1 MAEESE
7 DGQEKTEEPSQRR
20 LEKAREDGKVL
31 SSKEMP
37 VFTTLSA
44 GLLLYWA
51 LSWSAKSSLFEWGS
65 LFAIDSQAR
74 LDDAYIIHS
83 SLAFWFILKIIAIIG
98 APLLIVVIGTQLAV
112 GGINFAPKALY
123 KPSKLNPI
131 EGIKRMFSS
140 KALVE
145 LGKSILKVISL
156 FSISALIIYYYM
168 PQLVNSSN
176 TSLGS
181 IMARVNDAIPTL
193 IGALLIALAIV
204 AAIDYFWERYTH
216 TSSLKMTRQELKDE
230 HKQTEGSPE
239 VRAKIRRMQMET
251 SQNATKQREALDD
264 VQNATA
270 IITNPTHFA
279 IALRYVV
286 GESGAPK
293 VLAMG
298 RGLMAEQ
305 IISIADKNNITIFRS
320 PLLARALY
328 FTSEIGEEITE
339 KLYNAVAVA
348 LAYVYRID
356 NGEYIEEP
364 NIDIPSDLQLNENGQ
379 PLKE

>member
-7 DGQEKTEEPSQRR
+7 DGQEKTEEPSQRK
-20 LEKAREDGKVL
+20 LEKSREDGKVL
-31 SSKEMP
+31 NSKEVM
-37 VFTTLSA
+37 VFSTLAA
-44 GLLLYWA
+44 GLSLYWA
-51 LSWSAKSSLFEWGS
+51 LNLKAKETLFEWGS
-65 LFAIDSQAR
+65 LFVIDHQAR
-74 LDDAYIIHS
+74 LEDAYLIHS
-83 SLAFWFILKIIAIIG
+83 SLAFWFILKIVTIVG

-123 KPSKLNPI
+123 KPEKMNPI
-131 EGIKRMFSS
+131 EGFKRMFSS

-145 LGKSILKVISL
+145 LAKAILKVVSL

-168 PQLVNSSN
+168 PELVNSSN
-176 TSLGS
+176 TTLGS
-181 IMARVNDAIPTL
+181 IMSRVNEAVPAL
-193 IGALLIALAIV
+193 IGALLIALAVV
-204 AAIDYFWERYTH
+204 AAIDYFWERHTH
-216 TSSLKMTRQELKDE
+216 VSSLKMSRQELKDE
-230 HKQTEGSPE
+230 NKQTEGSPE

-251 SQNATKQREALDD
+251 SQNASKQREALEQ
-264 VQNATA
+264 VSSATA

-293 VLAMG
+293 VIAMG
-298 RGLMAEQ
+298 RGKIAEE
-305 IISIADKNNITIFRS
+305 IITRADSAKITIFRS

-328 FTSEIGEEITE
+328 FTSGIGEEISE

-348 LAYVYRID
+348 LAYIYRID

-364 NIDIPSDLQLNENGQ
+364 NIDVPLELRLNENGQ
-379 PLKE
+379 PL

>member
-1 MAEESE
+1 
-7 DGQEKTEEPSQRR
+7 
-20 LEKAREDGKVL
+20 
-31 SSKEMP
+31 
-37 VFTTLSA
+37 
-44 GLLLYWA
+44 
-51 LSWSAKSSLFEWGS
+51 
-65 LFAIDSQAR
+65 
-74 LDDAYIIHS
+74 
-83 SLAFWFILKIIAIIG
+83 
-98 APLLIVVIGTQLAV
+98 
-112 GGINFAPKALY
+112 
-123 KPSKLNPI
+123 
-131 EGIKRMFSS
+131 
-140 KALVE
+140 
-145 LGKSILKVISL
+145 
-156 FSISALIIYYYM
+156 M

-204 AAIDYFWERYTH
+204 AALDYFWERYTH

-251 SQNATKQREALDD
+251 SQNAAKQREALDD
-264 VQNATA
+264 VENATA

-305 IISIADKNNITIFRS
+305 IISRADKNNITIFRS

-356 NGEYIEEP
+356 NGEFIEEP

>member
-1 MAEESE
+1 
-7 DGQEKTEEPSQRR
+7 
-20 LEKAREDGKVL
+20 
-31 SSKEMP
+31 
-37 VFTTLSA
+37 
-44 GLLLYWA
+44 
-51 LSWSAKSSLFEWGS
+51 
-65 LFAIDSQAR
+65 
-74 LDDAYIIHS
+74 
-83 SLAFWFILKIIAIIG
+83 
-98 APLLIVVIGTQLAV
+98 
-112 GGINFAPKALY
+112 
-123 KPSKLNPI
+123 
-131 EGIKRMFSS
+131 
-140 KALVE
+140 
-145 LGKSILKVISL
+145 
-156 FSISALIIYYYM
+156 
-168 PQLVNSSN
+168 
-176 TSLGS
+176 
-181 IMARVNDAIPTL
+181 
-193 IGALLIALAIV
+193 
-204 AAIDYFWERYTH
+204 
-216 TSSLKMTRQELKDE
+216 MTRQELKDE

-305 IISIADKNNITIFRS
+305 IISRADKNNITIFRS

>member
-1 MAEESE
+1 M
-7 DGQEKTEEPSQRR
+7 R
-20 LEKAREDGKVL
+20 
-31 SSKEMP
+31 
-37 VFTTLSA
+37 
-44 GLLLYWA
+44 Y
-51 LSWSAKSSLFEWGS
+51 
-65 LFAIDSQAR
+65 
-74 LDDAYIIHS
+74 
-83 SLAFWFILKIIAIIG
+83 
-98 APLLIVVIGTQLAV
+98 
-112 GGINFAPKALY
+112 
-123 KPSKLNPI
+123 
-131 EGIKRMFSS
+131 
-140 KALVE
+140 
-145 LGKSILKVISL
+145 
-156 FSISALIIYYYM
+156 
-168 PQLVNSSN
+168 
-176 TSLGS
+176 
-181 IMARVNDAIPTL
+181 TL

-204 AAIDYFWERYTH
+204 AALDYFWERYTH

-305 IISIADKNNITIFRS
+305 IISRADKNNITIFRS

>member
-1 MAEESE
+1 M
-7 DGQEKTEEPSQRR
+7 
-20 LEKAREDGKVL
+20 
-31 SSKEMP
+31 
-37 VFTTLSA
+37 
-44 GLLLYWA
+44 
-51 LSWSAKSSLFEWGS
+51 
-65 LFAIDSQAR
+65 
-74 LDDAYIIHS
+74 
-83 SLAFWFILKIIAIIG
+83 KII
-98 APLLIVVIGTQLAV
+98 
-112 GGINFAPKALY
+112 
-123 KPSKLNPI
+123 LNQ
-131 EGIKRMFSS
+131 EN
-140 KALVE
+140 E
-145 LGKSILKVISL
+145 
-156 FSISALIIYYYM
+156 
-168 PQLVNSSN
+168 N
-176 TSLGS
+176 
-181 IMARVNDAIPTL
+181 
-193 IGALLIALAIV
+193 
-204 AAIDYFWERYTH
+204 

-251 SQNATKQREALDD
+251 SQNAAKQREALDD

-305 IISIADKNNITIFRS
+305 IISRADKNNITIFRS

>member
-1 MAEESE
+1 
-7 DGQEKTEEPSQRR
+7 
-20 LEKAREDGKVL
+20 
-31 SSKEMP
+31 
-37 VFTTLSA
+37 
-44 GLLLYWA
+44 
-51 LSWSAKSSLFEWGS
+51 
-65 LFAIDSQAR
+65 
-74 LDDAYIIHS
+74 
-83 SLAFWFILKIIAIIG
+83 
-98 APLLIVVIGTQLAV
+98 
-112 GGINFAPKALY
+112 
-123 KPSKLNPI
+123 
-131 EGIKRMFSS
+131 
-140 KALVE
+140 
-145 LGKSILKVISL
+145 
-156 FSISALIIYYYM
+156 M

-204 AAIDYFWERYTH
+204 AALDYFWERYTH

-251 SQNATKQREALDD
+251 SQNAAKQREALDD

-305 IISIADKNNITIFRS
+305 IISRADKIFKSNIKFRFGFKS
-320 PLLARALY
+320 
-328 FTSEIGEEITE
+328 
-339 KLYNAVAVA
+339 KH
-348 LAYVYRID
+348 
-356 NGEYIEEP
+356 
-364 NIDIPSDLQLNENGQ
+364 QLRSY
-379 PLKE
+379 